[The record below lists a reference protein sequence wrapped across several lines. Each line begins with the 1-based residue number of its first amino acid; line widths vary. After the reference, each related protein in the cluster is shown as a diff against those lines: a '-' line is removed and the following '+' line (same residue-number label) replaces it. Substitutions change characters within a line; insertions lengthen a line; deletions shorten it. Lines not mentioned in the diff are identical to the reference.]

1 MARPAKNGAARFAP
15 ALSPLAMDYLTFWR
29 YVQQGLEIRE
39 LVVLVLGVGLLIF
52 SGFWAPKLWR
62 DMRQQKPLTYDDVL
76 APIMGVLMS
85 AVCFFMMYW
94 GVRTRYLLRAGA
106 TRYTVGK
113 VFEHSSNRGND
124 TFVYEYYV
132 AGQRYQSA
140 HECGPEDWR
149 DFTCPDLGVRL
160 YVRFSPEDPST
171 DLVVNILVPDSVRT
185 IPPLG
190 WARLP

>member
-1 MARPAKNGAARFAP
+1 
-15 ALSPLAMDYLTFWR
+15 MDHLTFWQFVR
-29 YVQQGLEIRE
+29 QQGVETPDIVFALLSVAI
-39 LVVLVLGVGLLIF
+39 LIF
-52 SGFWAPKLWR
+52 SGFGARKLWY
-62 DMRQQKPLTYDDVL
+62 DMRQQKSLTYADVL
-76 APIMGVLMS
+76 APFAGVFMS
-85 AVCFFMMYW
+85 VVFFIIAYSSTQ
-94 GVRTRYLLRAGA
+94 RIYLLRAGA

-160 YVRFSPEDPST
+160 YVRFSPEDPNT
-171 DLVVNILVPDSVRT
+171 DVVTTTLVPDSVRT